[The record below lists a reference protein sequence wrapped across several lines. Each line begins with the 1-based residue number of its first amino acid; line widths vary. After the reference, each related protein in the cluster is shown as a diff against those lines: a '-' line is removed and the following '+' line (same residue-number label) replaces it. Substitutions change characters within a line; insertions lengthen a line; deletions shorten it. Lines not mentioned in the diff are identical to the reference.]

1 MLLDLKRRIL
11 MKKITFLI
19 LGIII
24 IVIVL
29 ILLISTL
36 MKTNQKVEEVE
47 DMANNEDIF
56 ANKEVKITVAQARE
70 VIAENKDLLILDT
83 RTQEEYNAGHIEG
96 AILIPYNKIEINLD
110 QLDGFEDKP
119 ILVYC
124 RTGSRSAV
132 AVDTLIENGFNKI
145 YHMNQG
151 FSRWK

>member
-1 MLLDLKRRIL
+1 

-96 AILIPYNKIEINLD
+96 GILIPYNKIEINLD

>member
-1 MLLDLKRRIL
+1 

-56 ANKEVKITVAQARE
+56 ANKEVKITVAQAKE
-70 VIAENKDLLILDT
+70 IIAENKDLLILDT
-83 RTQEEYNAGHIEG
+83 RTQEEYDAGHIEG
-96 AILIPYNKIEINLD
+96 AILIPYNKIEMNLD

-151 FSRWK
+151 YSRWK

>member
-1 MLLDLKRRIL
+1 

-47 DMANNEDIF
+47 DMANNGDLF

>member
-1 MLLDLKRRIL
+1 

-36 MKTNQKVEEVE
+36 MKTNQKVGEVE
-47 DMANNEDIF
+47 DMGNNENVF
-56 ANKEVKITVAQARE
+56 ANKEVKITVAQAKK

-83 RTQEEYNAGHIEG
+83 RTQEEYDAGHIEG
-96 AILIPYNKIEINLD
+96 AILIPYNKIEMNLD
-110 QLDGFEDKP
+110 QLDGFEDKS

>member
-1 MLLDLKRRIL
+1 